1 MPTPPLALPVIVVA
15 MSMPAVTLAENTSSS
30 LVPAVTGMDK
40 PDVMPLLVAPMA
52 TMPVNGGAS
61 VTEAPG
67 TAVKILFGVVE
78 LNS

>member
-1 MPTPPLALPVIVVA
+1 MPTPPLALPVIVDA
-15 MSMPAVTLAENTSSS
+15 ISMPAVTSAENTSSS

-40 PDVMPLLVAPMA
+40 PSVIPLLVVPIA
-52 TMPVNGGAS
+52 TRPVSGGAS

-78 LNS
+78 LKS